1 MPRPYPCSRKSTSAT
16 SCPLRIIT
24 LSRVLEVEVA
34 NPLHTFVAT
43 SWSPFRA
50 ALVLERRS
58 RKLRLGE
65 VGAVGTVGTRDD
77 DSSKSEK
84 SKNRFPHDWNGD
96 LNLKSNYIS

>member
-1 MPRPYPCSRKSTSAT
+1 MPCPHPRSRKSTSAT

-34 NPLHTFVAT
+34 NPLNTFVAT
-43 SWSPFRA
+43 SWSPFGA

-96 LNLKSNYIS
+96 LNLKSSDSP